1 MKNYVVISLLL
12 SALIVGLAF
21 LIWKKHKRYDRAATP
36 EPPEIAPDAINCDR
50 YLSMGSSGTEVTVLQ
65 LWYNANRPG
74 FSPQIAV
81 DGVWGAITEAA
92 IYDKTGKNKVQLKEL
107 TDSPC

>member
-21 LIWKKHKRYDRAATP
+21 LFWKKHKKYDKAAP
-36 EPPEIAPDAINCDR
+36 PVPPEITPDAINCDK
-50 YLSMGSSGTEVTVLQ
+50 YLSMGSSGLEVTVLQ
-65 LWYNANRPG
+65 MWYNANRPG

-81 DGVWGAITEAA
+81 DGSWGPITESAVYA
-92 IYDKTGKNKVQLKEL
+92 LTGKNKVQLKEL
-107 TDSPC
+107 DNSPC